1 MMICRWF
8 IWFVLYSM
16 VGWLY
21 ESTLCSIT
29 GRKLVNRGFLTGPYC
44 PIYGAGAVLDLLLL
58 GWIDN
63 PVLIFFAGMLVTGTV
78 EYFTSWAMEKLFD
91 AKWWDY
97 SGWKFNLNGRI
108 CLAGLVVFGAMS
120 VRMIEVI
127 NPFVVRMTDL
137 LPDIAV
143 IVLAV
148 VLAVVMA
155 ADTVF
160 TVVSFKDF
168 NKKLQEIQTFIH
180 ENVANSAEF
189 FSKTKEQLMES
200 ELHARASARLARFRE
215 KLNGQE
221 RRLMKA
227 FPRWKSVRYNDV
239 LVKIR
244 ELAAG
249 SRLWAKKANKD
260 EDTDKNEEA

>member
-29 GRKLVNRGFLTGPYC
+29 GHKLVNRGFLNGPYC

-120 VRMIEVI
+120 VLMIEVI
-127 NPFVVRMTDL
+127 HPFVVRMTDL

-143 IVLAV
+143 IVLYGG
-148 VLAVVMA
+148 
-155 ADTVF
+155 
-160 TVVSFKDF
+160 
-168 NKKLQEIQTFIH
+168 
-180 ENVANSAEF
+180 
-189 FSKTKEQLMES
+189 
-200 ELHARASARLARFRE
+200 EL
-215 KLNGQE
+215 
-221 RRLMKA
+221 
-227 FPRWKSVRYNDV
+227 
-239 LVKIR
+239 
-244 ELAAG
+244 
-249 SRLWAKKANKD
+249 
-260 EDTDKNEEA
+260 

>member
-1 MMICRWF
+1 MMVCRWF

-21 ESTLCSIT
+21 ESVLCSIT
-29 GRKLVNRGFLTGPYC
+29 GRKLVNRGFLNGPYC

-78 EYFTSWAMEKLFD
+78 EYFTSWAMEKLFH

-108 CLAGLVVFGAMS
+108 CLAGLLVFGAMS
-120 VRMIEVI
+120 VLMIKVVH
-127 NPFVVRMTDL
+127 PFVTRITDG
-137 LPDIAV
+137 LPDVAV
-143 IVLAV
+143 IVLAA

-168 NKKLQEIQTFIH
+168 NKKLQEIQAFIH

-189 FSKTKEQLMES
+189 FSKTREQLLES
-200 ELHARASARLARFRE
+200 ELYARVSARLARFRE

-227 FPRWKSVRYNDV
+227 FPKWKSTRYNDA

-244 ELAAG
+244 ELG
-249 SRLWAKKANKD
+249 GRLWAKKADKSGETD
-260 EDTDKNEEA
+260 ESKED